1 MCGSDFNRR
10 IMNRFTVI
18 LATTLILAACE
29 EFGPVFT
36 IGQTAPQ
43 PDRIWTEED
52 FAAEFAECSPAGIQD
67 IKDMYNGGPVT
78 ITDDVYIK
86 GKVTTSDK
94 AGNFYRGLYIQ
105 DDTGGIELKVGK
117 TGLYNIYKL
126 GQTLYVKCKGLT
138 VGEYN
143 GAKQLGYFD
152 TSGEYQTAYV
162 DIQILIDS
170 HIFKGEHG
178 DPVEPLDM
186 SSLPADDQLYI
197 TNEKGKLVINKK
209 YLGRYV
215 TFKGLSYKKRA
226 FCFGYV
232 NPNHNHD
239 ISANRIILGDSDK
252 NAWGITTWALS
263 KNRFEEC
270 LLAGNFDK
278 CFISGR
284 GYLEKIKD
292 EVVPNAYSVSHYFIM
307 NENGGK
313 TLAIRS
319 SGYAKFTDT
328 RLPDAIYPENQGAK
342 MDVTGILSV
351 YKDELQFAVID
362 ISAFR
367 KADGSRWYDDDGNL
381 MN

>member
-1 MCGSDFNRR
+1 MCGSDFNRQ
-10 IMNRFTVI
+10 IMNRFIVI

-36 IGQTAPQ
+36 IDQKAPQ
-43 PDRIWTEED
+43 PDRIWTEDD
-52 FAAEFAECSPAGIQD
+52 FVSEFEECSPAAIQE

-78 ITDDVYIK
+78 ITEDVYIK

-152 TSGEYQTAYV
+152 TSGEYQTAYI

-186 SSLPADDQLYI
+186 SSLL
-197 TNEKGKLVINKK
+197 KL
-209 YLGRYV
+209 R
-215 TFKGLSYKKRA
+215 
-226 FCFGYV
+226 
-232 NPNHNHD
+232 
-239 ISANRIILGDSDK
+239 
-252 NAWGITTWALS
+252 
-263 KNRFEEC
+263 
-270 LLAGNFDK
+270 
-278 CFISGR
+278 
-284 GYLEKIKD
+284 
-292 EVVPNAYSVSHYFIM
+292 
-307 NENGGK
+307 
-313 TLAIRS
+313 
-319 SGYAKFTDT
+319 
-328 RLPDAIYPENQGAK
+328 
-342 MDVTGILSV
+342 
-351 YKDELQFAVID
+351 
-362 ISAFR
+362 
-367 KADGSRWYDDDGNL
+367 
-381 MN
+381 